1 MTSLRRL
8 ALAFLALNSFP
19 AATPQQRQQDVS
31 SSSSSSSVLH
41 SSSPQ
46 ENAALHHPVLTPLS
60 SLPDSERAVATRAPA
75 AFGKQKAAVEAP
87 SPAREPAAASGAKR
101 ELAKGARSLRD
112 WEVDKFVLLATVDG
126 SIYARD
132 RRTGME
138 LWKFHSEQPL
148 VQTTYDHHGLS
159 LEDQWKW
166 IVEPN
171 KDGNIYVFNP
181 GPNRGIQK
189 LGPTVK
195 ELADLSPW
203 ISEDSPFVYTAS
215 KSSSLITL
223 NATNGRA
230 IKYFEAGRSG
240 IVDDRSCYSVK
251 RLDMEEENECE
262 PTPTIHLGRTEYKVS
277 IQDRISGTAVCNI
290 MYSEWTPNQ
299 RDRDLNDQYSSTLDK
314 KYIYST
320 FSGDIVALQYRGQEV
335 DDKPLYRHKF
345 ASPVVRVFDVV
356 RPQGVE
362 SQDIPLVLLPQPVA
376 PRIAKSQIEDVFVNC
391 TETGSWYALSESSY
405 PSVTDGATTAQCYH
419 DADQSFEAAGLVGV
433 HSLRENQHQQPN
445 LMIGAPEIPSL
456 SEIVPEPTRPSN
468 AMGDPPLTIQPP
480 SVQEPNSSVLS
491 RFTLT
496 SAAAL
501 ALLLLFLL
509 RGNFNLRISPD
520 KIGAP
525 LEAAPLVKEESI
537 LETPTPPQT
546 VLRVR
551 FVEPLPEDIIS
562 DKTTAEEQSDDSKQG
577 VPKAAINGNKSDSFD
592 LPVRPDQLI
601 AESDKNTAD
610 DALLNGAKVEDFA
623 DDGNDEIEGTE
634 IDEAADP
641 SGETPKKRKHK
652 RGARGR
658 KNKNKK
664 ANPQGAENNGAME
677 AVVDAVVPKVAAPSP
692 DSDITLPNAV
702 TDVESGPVT
711 LKNIQYDPEKVLGHG
726 SGGTVVYEGV
736 FDNRSVAVK
745 RMVRTYFDLAQ
756 QEINALKNVELS
768 KHVIRYFHN
777 EITRDF
783 SFIAIEKCQASLYDI
798 FGEGGRYPEMMN
810 TDNLGLYDQLRGQ
823 VLSDVPEA
831 LSQLIEGLSYLHTQ
845 RIIHRDIK
853 PQNILVAYPEKHNPR
868 LRLVISDF
876 GLCRTLPENVSTLQP
891 TVGGTGAGTLG
902 WKAPEIIG
910 KSMMRQDTESR
921 GSMDDR
927 NNNNSTTNS
936 NDGTSGVK
944 RALDIFS
951 MGCVFYYVATTG
963 CHPFD
968 AEDKEFWH
976 FQREMNVKTG
986 KRNFTK
992 LEQLGADGELPKHLI
1007 ARMLAP
1013 SPEERPSAKEVM
1025 QHPMFWSDYLA
1036 LQFVCDVSDVWERE
1050 CRDPPSWNLA
1060 KLESHARSV
1069 IGPRGNFL
1077 SILDKKFVDTLGKQR
1092 KYQGEKVLDL
1102 LRALRNKKNHYLE
1115 MEDDVKTLVGPLPS
1129 GYLKY
1134 WLRKFPTLLI
1144 ECYSAVVE
1152 CELESEFP
1160 AYFAEFRRSVK

>member
-8 ALAFLALNSFP
+8 ALAFFAINSLP
-19 AATPQQRQQDVS
+19 AASPQQRQQDAS
-31 SSSSSSSVLH
+31 LIH

-46 ENAALHHPVLTPLS
+46 ENAALHSILTPLS
-60 SLPDSERAVATRAPA
+60 SLPDSERALATRAPA
-75 AFGKQKAAVEAP
+75 AFGRKVVVEAP
-87 SPAREPAAASGAKR
+87 SPAEPAAGAKR
-101 ELAKGARSLRD
+101 ELAQRARSLRD
-112 WEVDKFVLLATVDG
+112 WEVDNFVLLATVDG
-126 SIYARD
+126 SIHARD

-159 LEDQWKW
+159 QEDRWKW

-277 IQDRISGTAVCNI
+277 IQDRDSGTAVCNI
-290 MYSEWTPNQ
+290 IYSEWTPNQ
-299 RDRDLNDQYSSTLDK
+299 RDRDLHDQYSSTMDK
-314 KYIYST
+314 KYIYT
-320 FSGDIVALQYRGQEV
+320 TYSGDIVALQYRGQEV

-362 SQDIPLVLLPQPVA
+362 SRDIPLVLLPQPAA
-376 PRIAKSQIEDVFVNC
+376 PRIAKSQAEDVFVNC

-405 PSVTDGATTAQCYH
+405 PSVTDGATKAQCYQ
-419 DADQSFEAAGLVGV
+419 DEDQGFEPSGLVGV
-433 HSLRENQHQQPN
+433 HSLWENHQQQAS
-445 LMIGAPEIPSL
+445 LMIGAPEMPSL
-456 SEIVPEPTRPSN
+456 SELVPDPTRLSN
-468 AMGDPPLTIQPP
+468 PIADPPLTIQPP
-480 SVQEPNSSVLS
+480 SIQEPKSKIFS

-501 ALLLLFLL
+501 TIFLAFFL
-509 RGNFNLRISPD
+509 RGSLHPHLSQF
-520 KIGAP
+520 KTGAP
-525 LEAAPLVKEESI
+525 LETAAVIKEE
-537 LETPTPPQT
+537 LELEPRTLRSTGP
-546 VLRVR
+546 RVR
-551 FVEPLPEDIIS
+551 FAEPVLEEPTSDHLSTESSRDKSSQDVMKMLP
-562 DKTTAEEQSDDSKQG
+562 
-577 VPKAAINGNKSDSFD
+577 NGNKVDSFNLLVPPVQQGAFPEGSPGEELPSNSMKPDD
-592 LPVRPDQLI
+592 L
-601 AESDKNTAD
+601 AD
-610 DALLNGAKVEDFA
+610 DV
-623 DDGNDEIEGTE
+623 NDENEGLELDGST
-634 IDEAADP
+634 DP
-641 SGETPKKRKHK
+641 SSDTPKKKRHK

-664 ANPQGAENNGAME
+664 ANGQDADTNE
-677 AVVDAVVPKVAAPSP
+677 AVEAVGDAVAPKNSGQNP
-692 DSDITLPNAV
+692 DGDLTLSNAV

-711 LKNIQYDPEKVLGHG
+711 LNNIQYDPEKVLGHG

-777 EITRDF
+777 ETTRDF

-798 FGEGGRYPEMMN
+798 FGEGGRYAEIVNPEK
-810 TDNLGLYDQLRGQ
+810 LGLYQQLRGQ

-831 LSQLIEGLSYLHTQ
+831 LSQLIEGLSYLHSQ

-891 TVGGTGAGTLG
+891 TIGGTGAGTLG

-910 KSMMRQDTESR
+910 KSIMLLDLESR
-921 GSMDDR
+921 GSTEGR
-927 NNNNSTTNS
+927 NSTTNS

-951 MGCVFYYVATTG
+951 MGCVFYYVTTTG

-986 KRNFTK
+986 KSNFSK
-992 LEQLGADGELPKHLI
+992 LEMLGADGELPKHLI
-1007 ARMLAP
+1007 EKMLAP
-1013 SPEERPSAKEVM
+1013 SPEARPSAKDVM

-1050 CRDPPSWNLA
+1050 CRDPPSSNLVH
-1060 KLESHARSV
+1060 LESYAQSV
-1069 IGPRGNFL
+1069 IGPKGNFL
-1077 SILDKKFVDTLGKQR
+1077 AILDRKFVDTLGKQR
-1092 KYQGEKVLDL
+1092 KYQGEKLLDL

-1115 MEDDVKTLVGPLPS
+1115 MEDDVKAMVGPLPG

-1134 WLRKFPTLLI
+1134 WLRKFPTLLVD
-1144 ECYSAVVE
+1144 CYSAVLE
-1152 CELESEFP
+1152 CGLENEFP
-1160 AYFAEFRRSVK
+1160 AYFAEFQRNLK